1 MLVHHEQKGSTMK
14 DRRRTPVVAAS
25 MSLVPRCSLSGAV
38 GSAVALTSCA
48 LPSADISTTNTP
60 APTEESRSK
69 TKAKAQRKS
78 AAPRRGPMVID
89 AELLADGKHL
99 RLQLSEP
106 VTPTDGVDPND
117 FRLSMAMAYAYRFY
131 AYAYYYD
138 LGELGDTGEL
148 LNILNIHTLQAQPDT
163 LELEVDQ
170 FIDPA
175 YCAELQ
181 HDIADMQEP
190 GIRADGGIFLH
201 YAPGERAI
209 TDSDGNQMAAFAAE
223 WVLHRRRGSEE
234 AYEMYIEG
242 PAARRALREPV
253 RVRCGPEL
261 PPGPR

>member
-1 MLVHHEQKGSTMK
+1 MK
-14 DRRRTPVVAAS
+14 DRRRAPVVAAS
-25 MSLVPRCSLSGAV
+25 MSLAPRTSLSGVV

-60 APTEESRSK
+60 APEQESRS
-69 TKAKAQRKS
+69 KAKAQRKS

-106 VTPTDGVDPND
+106 VAPTDGVDPND
-117 FRLSMAMAYAYRFY
+117 FRLSMAMTYAYKFD

-138 LGELGDTGEL
+138 LGEFGDSGV
-148 LNILNIHTLQAQPDT
+148 ILSFLAIRTPSPEADT
-163 LELEVDQ
+163 LELELDQ

-181 HDIADMQEP
+181 REVAEMQGP

-201 YAPGERAI
+201 YAPGERPI
-209 TDSDGNQMAAFAAE
+209 TDNDGNHMAALAAE
-223 WVLHRRRGSEE
+223 WVLLRREDSEY
-234 AYEMYIEG
+234 AHEMYVEG